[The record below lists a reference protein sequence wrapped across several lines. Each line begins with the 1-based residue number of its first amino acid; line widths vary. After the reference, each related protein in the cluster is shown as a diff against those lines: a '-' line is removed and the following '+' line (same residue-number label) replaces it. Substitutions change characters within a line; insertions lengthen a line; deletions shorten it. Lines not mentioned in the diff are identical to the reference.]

1 MKSEKNKDDRSMT
14 ANFEIGRGSIT
25 ERLRRLGTELGTWK
39 QKHSLAAFGL
49 VLAMVLVSAGCN
61 VTGEKDTPEVKQL
74 KAQVAALEK
83 RMSEMEKSLLPAKT
97 QLEQQERQR
106 AYREKFDR
114 RRDLDLRKYT
124 EEQLTEA
131 ENMYAAAE
139 SKWNSPEYS
148 ESVKQMVQ
156 KFPDANR
163 AGCLLLEFA
172 QNTTGPDSEKCFKD
186 CIEKYNDCYYGD
198 GVQVGAFA
206 RFWLADYY
214 SKTNENEKA
223 AALYKEI
230 KDNYSDAID
239 HNGQLLITLIK

>member
-25 ERLRRLGTELGTWK
+25 ERLCRLGKELGTWK

-49 VLAMVLVSAGCN
+49 VLAMALVSAGCV
-61 VTGEKDTPEVKQL
+61 VTGNQEVEQL
-74 KAQVAALEK
+74 KVKNAALEE
-83 RMSEMEKSLLPAKT
+83 RISEMEKILQPLQT
-97 QLEQQERQR
+97 QAEQQARQR
-106 AYREKFDR
+106 AYRERFDR
-114 RRDLDLRKYT
+114 RRELDLKKYT
-124 EEQLTEA
+124 REQLTEA

-172 QNTTGPDSEKCFKD
+172 QNTTEPDSEKCFKD

>member
-25 ERLRRLGTELGTWK
+25 ERLCRLGKELGTWK

-49 VLAMVLVSAGCN
+49 VLAMALVSAGCV
-61 VTGEKDTPEVKQL
+61 VTGNQEVEQL
-74 KAQVAALEK
+74 KAKNAALEE
-83 RMSEMEKSLLPAKT
+83 RISEMEKILQPLQT
-97 QLEQQERQR
+97 QAEQQARQR
-106 AYREKFDR
+106 AYRERFDR
-114 RRDLDLRKYT
+114 RRELDLKKYT
-124 EEQLTEA
+124 REQLTEA

-206 RFWLADYY
+206 RFWLADHY

>member
-25 ERLRRLGTELGTWK
+25 ERLCRLRKELGTWK

-83 RMSEMEKSLLPAKT
+83 RMSEMEKSLLSAKT
-97 QLEQQERQR
+97 QAEQQERQR

>member
-25 ERLRRLGTELGTWK
+25 EQLCRLGKELGTWK
-39 QKHSLAAFGL
+39 QKHSVPAFGL
-49 VLAMVLVSAGCN
+49 VLAMVLVSAGCV
-61 VTGEKDTPEVKQL
+61 VTGNQEVEQL
-74 KAQVAALEK
+74 KAKNAALEE
-83 RMSEMEKSLLPAKT
+83 RISEMEKILQPLQT
-97 QLEQQERQR
+97 QAEQQERQR
-106 AYREKFDR
+106 AYRERFDR
-114 RRDLDLRKYT
+114 RRELDLKKYT

-186 CIEKYNDCYYGD
+186 CIEKYND
-198 GVQVGAFA
+198 
-206 RFWLADYY
+206 
-214 SKTNENEKA
+214 
-223 AALYKEI
+223 
-230 KDNYSDAID
+230 
-239 HNGQLLITLIK
+239 

>member
-25 ERLRRLGTELGTWK
+25 ERLCRLGKELGTWK

-49 VLAMVLVSAGCN
+49 VLAMALVSAGCV
-61 VTGEKDTPEVKQL
+61 VTGNQEVEQL
-74 KAQVAALEK
+74 KAKNAALEE
-83 RMSEMEKSLLPAKT
+83 RISEMEKILQPLQT
-97 QLEQQERQR
+97 QAEQQARQR
-106 AYREKFDR
+106 AYRERFDR
-114 RRDLDLRKYT
+114 RRELDLKKYT
-124 EEQLTEA
+124 REQLTEA

-239 HNGQLLITLIK
+239 HNGQLLINLIK

>member
-25 ERLRRLGTELGTWK
+25 ERLCRLGKELGTWK

-49 VLAMVLVSAGCN
+49 VLAMALVSAGCV
-61 VTGEKDTPEVKQL
+61 VTGNQEVEQL
-74 KAQVAALEK
+74 KAKNAALEE
-83 RMSEMEKSLLPAKT
+83 RISEMEKILQPLQT
-97 QLEQQERQR
+97 QAEQQARQR
-106 AYREKFDR
+106 AYRERFDR
-114 RRDLDLRKYT
+114 RRELDLKKYT
-124 EEQLTEA
+124 REQLTEA

>member
-25 ERLRRLGTELGTWK
+25 ERLCHLGKELGTWK

-49 VLAMVLVSAGCN
+49 VLAMALVSAGCV
-61 VTGEKDTPEVKQL
+61 VTGNQEVEQL
-74 KAQVAALEK
+74 KAKNAALEK
-83 RMSEMEKSLLPAKT
+83 RISEMEKILQPLQT
-97 QLEQQERQR
+97 QAEQQARQR
-106 AYREKFDR
+106 AYRERFDR
-114 RRDLDLRKYT
+114 RRELDLKKYT
-124 EEQLTEA
+124 REQLTEA

>member
-25 ERLRRLGTELGTWK
+25 ERLCRLGKELGTWK

-49 VLAMVLVSAGCN
+49 VLAMALVSAGCV
-61 VTGEKDTPEVKQL
+61 VTGNQEVEQL
-74 KAQVAALEK
+74 KAKNAALEE
-83 RMSEMEKSLLPAKT
+83 RISEMEKILQPLQT
-97 QLEQQERQR
+97 QAEQQARQR
-106 AYREKFDR
+106 AYRERFDR
-114 RRDLDLRKYT
+114 RRELDLKKYT
-124 EEQLTEA
+124 REQLTEA

-172 QNTTGPDSEKCFKD
+172 QNTTGPDSEKYFKD
-186 CIEKYNDCYYGD
+186 CIEKFNDCYYGD
-198 GVQVGAFA
+198 GVQVGAYA

-214 SKTNENEKA
+214 SKTKEIEKA
-223 AALYKEI
+223 EALYKEI

-239 HNGQLLITLIK
+239 HNGQFLINLIK

>member
-25 ERLRRLGTELGTWK
+25 ERLCRLGKELGTWK

-49 VLAMVLVSAGCN
+49 VLAMALVSAGCV
-61 VTGEKDTPEVKQL
+61 VTGNQEVEQL
-74 KAQVAALEK
+74 KAKNAALEE
-83 RMSEMEKSLLPAKT
+83 RISEMEKILQPLQT
-97 QLEQQERQR
+97 QAEQQARQR
-106 AYREKFDR
+106 AYRERFDR
-114 RRDLDLRKYT
+114 RRELDLKKYT
-124 EEQLTEA
+124 REQLTEA

-198 GVQVGAFA
+198 GVQVGAYA

-214 SKTNENEKA
+214 SKT
-223 AALYKEI
+223 KEI
-230 KDNYSDAID
+230 GASCRERV
-239 HNGQLLITLIK
+239 

>member
-25 ERLRRLGTELGTWK
+25 ERLCRLGKELGTWK

-49 VLAMVLVSAGCN
+49 VLAMALVSAGCV
-61 VTGEKDTPEVKQL
+61 VTGNQEVEQL
-74 KAQVAALEK
+74 KAKNAALEE
-83 RMSEMEKSLLPAKT
+83 RISEMEKILQPLQT
-97 QLEQQERQR
+97 QAEQQARQR
-106 AYREKFDR
+106 AYRERFDR
-114 RRDLDLRKYT
+114 RRELDLKKYT
-124 EEQLTEA
+124 REQLTEA

-214 SKTNENEKA
+214 SKTNENERA